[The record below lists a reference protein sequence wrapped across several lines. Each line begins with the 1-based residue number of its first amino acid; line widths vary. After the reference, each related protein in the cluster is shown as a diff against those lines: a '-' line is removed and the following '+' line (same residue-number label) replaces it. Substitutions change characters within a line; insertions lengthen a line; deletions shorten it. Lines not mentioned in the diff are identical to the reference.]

1 MLVKLATFLAVVTL
15 TAATPMPQASGT
27 PKCTTGTLQCC
38 TALPLENPSA
48 FGIDDLPGDLIDFS
62 KEKRS
67 GEDGLLCDAETGEGL
82 PCLSQL
88 LCCDGDTNTLGL
100 ATKGCN
106 PPIYVMT

>member
-1 MLVKLATFLAVVTL
+1 MLVTLATFLAIVNL

-82 PCLSQL
+82 PW
-88 LCCDGDTNTLGL
+88 
-100 ATKGCN
+100 
-106 PPIYVMT
+106 